1 MIVGF
6 ALLPR
11 FHNLQRPH
19 VSAEVEVSAS
29 RLWLDECMRL
39 GASPSPG
46 WGFLTYD
53 NNTVPK
59 VRRQKVCQGVKDDDP
74 VVAFSTR
81 VFLSNTLC
89 CRPIIVISP
98 SIQILGI
105 TGIERYPIPVAAHR
119 IYGLEDTVVQ
129 WALSC
134 FHPAFVRYPSLEC
147 FWKGGPG
154 PAEPSRLCT

>member
-1 MIVGF
+1 M
-6 ALLPR
+6 
-11 FHNLQRPH
+11 
-19 VSAEVEVSAS
+19 
-29 RLWLDECMRL
+29 
-39 GASPSPG
+39 
-46 WGFLTYD
+46 
-53 NNTVPK
+53 
-59 VRRQKVCQGVKDDDP
+59 KDHGS

-154 PAEPSRLCT
+154 PAEPPRLCIYVLCIVIPAGLTGVHQAERPPRIALVPMGKPVSRPSIQIKNRGKWGGCAVVVWRSWPRGRCHQRSLD